1 MVIPEDICEC
11 RTNDYPD
18 FVRDSRKASEM
29 ALVSRETG
37 QMACKDAR
45 QLVLVVVDMREFR
58 SELPLL
64 LHRRGIEVLPIMFW
78 VFWDWSHWTG
88 QVWIFQHK
96 IPHPFQVINYNLFL
110 KPYQVTD

>member
-78 VFWDWSHWTG
+78 VSGTG
-88 QVWIFQHK
+88 
-96 IPHPFQVINYNLFL
+96 
-110 KPYQVTD
+110 VTGLAKYGYFNIKFRIRFKSSTTTYF

>member
-18 FVRDSRKASEM
+18 FVRDPRKASEM
-29 ALVSRETG
+29 ALVSRDTG

-45 QLVLVVVDMREFR
+45 QLVLVIVDMREFR

-64 LHRRGIEVLPIMFW
+64 LHRRGIDVLPIMFW
-78 VFWDWSHWTG
+78 VSGTGVTGLAKYGYFNIKFRIRLSH
-88 QVWIFQHK
+88 QLQLIFETLPGK
-96 IPHPFQVINYNLFL
+96 
-110 KPYQVTD
+110 